1 MAERRA
7 GRCGGAGADAGDGG
21 GGLGRSRRSPAE
33 NAIREALTEWRL
45 AFNARDTGAV
55 CGLFAPELR
64 YDIRGFPERGF
75 EEVCGQLL
83 GSLADQNRKYA
94 YDVTIK
100 EIIVSGD
107 LAAVR
112 LVWTFTV
119 KRPGQ
124 VGGTATTEP
133 GLDLFRR
140 QGDGTWK
147 IVRYLALT
155 RSSSQRETLGAC
167 CAATMTV
174 DASRWPPISRARH
187 PPHAAGMRR
196 GEARAQ
202 PSNSIAYRRSMVQ

>member
-1 MAERRA
+1 MSRRA
-7 GRCGGAGADAGDGG
+7 WRNGALGAAAALALMPGMAPVASADPVAA
-21 GGLGRSRRSPAE
+21 SAE
-33 NAIREALTEWRL
+33 NTIREALTEWRL

-64 YDIRGFPERGF
+64 YDTRGFPERGF

-83 GSLADQNRKYA
+83 GSLADQSRKYA

-112 LVWTFTV
+112 LVWTLTV

-147 IVRYLALT
+147 IVRYLAY
-155 RSSSQRETLGAC
+155 E
-167 CAATMTV
+167 
-174 DASRWPPISRARH
+174 
-187 PPHAAGMRR
+187 
-196 GEARAQ
+196 E
-202 PSNSIAYRRSMVQ
+202 